1 MLLSS
6 KYFQYQPIY
15 YKNNEVMYEAL
26 LRLPDKKVNIENFIQ
41 TYVNKEYFDSSVI
54 ADILSDIKDS
64 GKNINV
70 GINVSSLSLVNEDFV
85 NYLISLKDDY
95 KYFHIEVTEHDHVQ
109 DLDLMK
115 KNCQLLQS
123 HGLKIALDDYGKGY
137 SNTDVLLS
145 IDFDYVKI
153 DKILIDKIENSFFS
167 YKLLESIVSD
177 ISSLTNSSI
186 IIEGIETEKHLL
198 LIKNIERKYRVDF
211 LHQGYFY
218 SKAKSLSQ
226 INDKENNFYHYKSLN
241 NISSFYNDVEKKIY
255 STLCHDEYDNID
267 DLLQFDPYNTLNI
280 NYNQENKNIVTDFIA
295 AFYQTSNIS
304 YDIGT
309 FLANA
314 MLNNADCMVV
324 IRDVD
329 GNTVFN
335 NKKHIHFLG
344 IDLVGRSVDSIL
356 EIIPDYK
363 ECLLSDLELM
373 NSGNIV
379 LSKEENFSRN
389 GQELSFITQ
398 RHKIACGDNF
408 FVMTC
413 IYDKNEARIEYVDS
427 LTSCFTRDH
436 LSSKLDSYQYVAFID
451 LNNFKLINDNYGHEK
466 GDEVLKLTA
475 DIIHRFFRYG
485 DVVIRLG
492 GDEFLIFSNIEIR
505 AKFERR
511 LTRVNRELER
521 LTNHLVSIAFGI
533 APINGNYQDAIS
545 DADQQMYQQKY
556 SEKQ

>member
-95 KYFHIEVTEHDHVQ
+95 KYFHIEVTEHDHVL

-226 INDKENNFYHYKSLN
+226 INDKENNFYNYKSLN

-389 GQELSFITQ
+389 GQELAFITQ

-413 IYDKNEARIEYVDS
+413 IYDKN
-427 LTSCFTRDH
+427 
-436 LSSKLDSYQYVAFID
+436 
-451 LNNFKLINDNYGHEK
+451 
-466 GDEVLKLTA
+466 
-475 DIIHRFFRYG
+475 
-485 DVVIRLG
+485 
-492 GDEFLIFSNIEIR
+492 
-505 AKFERR
+505 
-511 LTRVNRELER
+511 
-521 LTNHLVSIAFGI
+521 
-533 APINGNYQDAIS
+533 
-545 DADQQMYQQKY
+545 
-556 SEKQ
+556 